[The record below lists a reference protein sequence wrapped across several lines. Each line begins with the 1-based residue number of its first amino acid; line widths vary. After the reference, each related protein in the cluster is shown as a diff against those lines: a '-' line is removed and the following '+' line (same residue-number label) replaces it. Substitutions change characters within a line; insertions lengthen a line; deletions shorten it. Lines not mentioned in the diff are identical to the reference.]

1 MRVKSRTP
9 EITPASC
16 FSISA
21 PSSHGQHVQQW
32 LSQLRA
38 DSPRSCTHILPQCLH
53 PALVICH
60 LARRPTSPTTWC
72 SQQSQEGTTGSPPTS
87 DQPISHVYIGESPH
101 GSAFALVNG
110 DPDLVPANLPVTAAS
125 SLPRCQLPS
134 PAGLPSITAPSP
146 ALLPALAPAL
156 LPLLAPASLPSS
168 ASSLLMAL
176 SPLPPSDSPT
186 TPTAADPSLSPLPPL
201 DSPTT
206 PTAADPSLSP
216 LPSADPPTTCT
227 VQTPITT
234 AAALPATAPDG
245 SADRID
251 VSNVIHTS
259 LLLASNSSNSLP
271 PSLSTVKSP
280 PPPLHNNLA
289 TIRADLAP
297 DLSQAAIKHYE
308 DIDNFLKLSG
318 LNENG
323 KKKKKKKKKKTPD
336 PPSLPDNPVLFY
348 V

>member
-72 SQQSQEGTTGSPPTS
+72 SQKSQEGTTGSPPTS

-110 DPDLVPANLPVTAAS
+110 DPDLVPANLPVTATS
-125 SLPRCQLPS
+125 SLSRCQLPS
-134 PAGLPSITAPSP
+134 PAGLPSITAPSL
-146 ALLPALAPAL
+146 ALLPTLAPTL
-156 LPLLAPASLPSS
+156 LPLLAPASLPPS

-176 SPLPPSDSPT
+176 SPLPPS
-186 TPTAADPSLSPLPPL
+186 

-271 PSLSTVKSP
+271 PSLSTVHSP

-318 LNENG
+318 VNENG
-323 KKKKKKKKKKTPD
+323 KKKKKKKTPD